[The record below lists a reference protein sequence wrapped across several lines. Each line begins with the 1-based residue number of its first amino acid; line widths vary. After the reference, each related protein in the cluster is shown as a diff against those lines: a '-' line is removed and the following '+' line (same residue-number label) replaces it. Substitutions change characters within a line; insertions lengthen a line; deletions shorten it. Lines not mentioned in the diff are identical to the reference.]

1 MKTHRAILETGPGAI
16 RRICCAA
23 DVFADAEVVAAAL
36 GAIDDRV
43 ALLGGRPVRV
53 DALWQAA
60 LRSSLCPEAGGT
72 LLLVHP
78 SWWSSSRVGVV
89 SAAARTLA
97 DDVMV
102 RPRSWVLARA
112 CRAGPAV
119 VVEIAERLVVVGGTE
134 VVAIPRAVGRRRAAE
149 EVATAV
155 AATTGTVVV
164 DAPGDVTG
172 AAAFARALD
181 GAARRGGRTVVHVDE
196 AGVARLARRAT
207 PSPVDVTPLDV
218 TPVAVTPV
226 DVTQIEAPRPPA
238 KGVRPRSRLRTGVTA
253 AAIVLAAAAPAV
265 TPGGQRAAAPARTA
279 DSTFL
284 VEGSTFLVED
294 RVAVTVPADWPARR
308 VVTGP
313 GSARLQ
319 VTSPSDPE
327 VALHITQSPVP
338 GEALSGAAERLKRA
352 IAAEPAAVFVDF
364 DPSGTSAGRPAVTYR
379 EVRAHHHVRWTVLLD
394 GAVRISVGCQ
404 SRPDGYDA
412 VRDACERA
420 VRSAHALG

>member
-1 MKTHRAILETGPGAI
+1 MNAHRAVIETGPGTI
-16 RRICCAA
+16 RRICCTA

-43 ALLGGRPVRV
+43 ALLGGRPVSV

-60 LRSSLCPEAGGT
+60 LRSSLCPQAGGT
-72 LLLVHP
+72 PLLVHP
-78 SWWSSSRVGVV
+78 TWWSSSRVGVV
-89 SAAARTLA
+89 SAAARTLT

-102 RPRSWVLARA
+102 RPRSWLLARA

-119 VVEIAERLVVVGGTE
+119 VVEIAEGLVVVGGAE
-134 VVAIPRAVGRRRAAE
+134 AAAVPRAAGRRRVAE
-149 EVATAV
+149 EVATAL

-164 DAPGDVTG
+164 DAPGNVTG
-172 AAAFARALD
+172 AAALARTLD
-181 GAARRGGRTVVHVDE
+181 DAVRRGGRTVVHVDD
-196 AGVARLARRAT
+196 AGVARLARRAAPPPADAAPT
-207 PSPVDVTPLDV
+207 
-218 TPVAVTPV
+218 AV
-226 DVTQIEAPRPPA
+226 PRPRSE
-238 KGVRPRSRLRTGVTA
+238 GVRPRSRLRTGVTV
-253 AAIVLAAAAPAV
+253 AAIVLAVAAPAV
-265 TPGGQRAAAPARTA
+265 APGGRHAATPARTA

-284 VEGSTFLVED
+284 VDGSTFLVEG
-294 RVAVTVPADWPARR
+294 RVAVTVPAGWPTRR

-313 GSARLQ
+313 GSARVQ

-352 IAAEPAAVFVDF
+352 LAAEPAAVFVDF
-364 DPSGTSAGRPAVTYR
+364 DPAGTSAGRPAVTYR
-379 EVRAHHHVRWTVLLD
+379 EVRAHHHVRWTVLVD

-404 SRPDGYDA
+404 SRPGAYDA
-412 VRDACERA
+412 VRDACEQA